1 MSNVFRKIVS
11 IMCLILL
18 VLLIFQLP
26 VLATNSEDKIIIQ
39 KTEEKFLIY
48 YKDICNDEFNFAFSK
63 DENEDKDNLI
73 FISSVKD
80 QLQSE
85 YVNVAY
91 IDSNIYNNYFTTDQ
105 KAYIW
110 IKNTDGTYLIE
121 ADEIDLNNNVLTD
134 EQIEFVDNTT
144 KRIDGQEE
152 NSSIT
157 NMWTDENDVKHTV
170 ILSQYVI
177 TKEENTNYYYQIV
190 KIPKGDTTSK
200 AAQLYDLASKLE
212 NGINDK
218 YEQFKTQQKFYNLYQ
233 ELQPNEIDSG
243 WKVTEDGCILEPEDT
258 ITGDK
263 YIIWL
268 KADQNGEITQDAK
281 FLVCNQEEKEE
292 KIKFTPMEV
301 VKLPKTFDSIAL
313 LVIFVIIVVAII
325 IVMNLKNKENDNN

>member
-1 MSNVFRKIVS
+1 MNNVFSKIVS
-11 IMCLILL
+11 IMCLILS
-18 VLLIFQLP
+18 LLLFFQLP

-39 KTEEKFLIY
+39 KTEEKYLIY

-63 DENEDKDNLI
+63 NENEDKDNLI

-85 YVNVAY
+85 YLNVAY
-91 IDSNIYNNYFTTDQ
+91 IDSSIYNNYFQTDK
-105 KAYIW
+105 KAYLW
-110 IKNTDGTYLIE
+110 IKNTDGTYLIN

-134 EQIEFVDNTT
+134 EQIEFVNDTT
-144 KRIDGQEE
+144 KRIEGQEE

-190 KIPKGDTTSK
+190 KIPKGETSSD

-218 YEQFKTQQKFYNLYQ
+218 YEQFKTQQNFYNLYQ

-243 WKVTEDGCILEPEDT
+243 WKITEDGCILEPEDT
-258 ITGDK
+258 ITGDR

-268 KADQNGEITQDAK
+268 KADKNGEITQDAK
-281 FLVCNQEEKEE
+281 FLLCNQEQKEE
-292 KIKFTPMEV
+292 RIKFTPMKV

-313 LVIFVIIVVAII
+313 LVAFGVLVASII
-325 IVMNLKNKENDNN
+325 IVMILKNKKNDNK